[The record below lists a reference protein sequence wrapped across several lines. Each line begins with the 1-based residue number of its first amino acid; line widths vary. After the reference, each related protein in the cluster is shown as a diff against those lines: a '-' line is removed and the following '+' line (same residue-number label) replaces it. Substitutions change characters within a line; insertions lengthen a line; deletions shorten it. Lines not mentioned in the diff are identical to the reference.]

1 MTQAGQK
8 RVPPALARLQGDKLT
23 VAEKTKAVQAA
34 AAAPGGVA
42 PTPEQVA
49 RKDLT
54 PREIR
59 FTIEYEDP
67 DTGVVEAL
75 EALSRVPNDD
85 DHSLM
90 ARTTAAFAAGVPL
103 DLMAETDR
111 DYFKALG
118 RAFVQ
123 VRDPS
128 DRLRELMLEP
138 EFLYPLVG
146 RLVEHERRFR
156 LRGRKP
162 GAPTQAK
169 PPVVVHA
176 PWDPT
181 EPPGE

>member
-23 VAEKTKAVQAA
+23 VAEKTKAVQSA

-54 PREIR
+54 PREIP
-59 FTIEYEDP
+59 FTIEYEHP
-67 DTGVVEAL
+67 ETGAIEVVV
-75 EALSRVPNDD
+75 ALSRVPDD
-85 DHSLM
+85 DDFALFT
-90 ARTTAAFAAGVPL
+90 RTSVAFAGGIPL
-103 DLMAETDR
+103 DLMDGEQR

-128 DRLRELMLEP
+128 DRLRELMLNP
-138 EFLYPLVG
+138 EVLYPLVE
-146 RLVEHERRFR
+146 RLVEHEHRFR